1 MFIKVFMFIK
11 IFFIFLYHI
20 DANVE
25 EPLINGVIV
34 SIIFIFVNVLV
45 QYSIKI
51 SEDIVKLN
59 VNLKT
64 IEEDERIRTSLFK
77 ITHEIKN
84 PIAVC
89 KSYLDMFDFNNPDHE
104 RYIPILKDEMKKI
117 LILLQDFSSMNK
129 IKIINEILDINLL
142 LDDVKRQLET
152 FVISDNIRFIT
163 ELNDEEFY
171 LEGDYNRI
179 SQVLTNIIKN
189 AKEAKDESKEAYI
202 ILKTKIKNDVF
213 KIIVEDNG
221 IGISEED
228 MKRIKEPFFTTKKN
242 GTGLG
247 IPLSCEIIKA
257 HGGKIEF
264 QSEEGEGTKVII
276 SLPVKN
282 FEF

>member
-1 MFIKVFMFIK
+1 V
-11 IFFIFLYHI
+11 
-20 DANVE
+20 
-25 EPLINGVIV
+25 
-34 SIIFIFVNVLV
+34 
-45 QYSIKI
+45 
-51 SEDIVKLN
+51 
-59 VNLKT
+59 
-64 IEEDERIRTSLFK
+64 
-77 ITHEIKN
+77 
-84 PIAVC
+84 
-89 KSYLDMFDFNNPDHE
+89 
-104 RYIPILKDEMKKI
+104 KKI